1 MDDEGDAAKNEDE
14 VDYFKQAASLLE
26 EDAGQEGHKHLFA
39 GMSSIHHRCD
49 KIGKKMEKANLG
61 KSPATK
67 SDESLEK
74 FQTAFDPP
82 PHFWKIILQFFYNG
96 YGRIYSRRH
105 RPDSISYNQLKSI
118 LLKKHTLNP
127 ENTLLYINFMLKK
140 PCLKFPKSAI

>member
-82 PHFWKIILQFFYNG
+82 PHFWKIILQIFIMNMVAFMQG
-96 YGRIYSRRH
+96 GIGQK
-105 RPDSISYNQLKSI
+105 ISVNIS
-118 LLKKHTLNP
+118 
-127 ENTLLYINFMLKK
+127 
-140 PCLKFPKSAI
+140 